1 MAVTPLHA
9 PDQLGRLTRL
19 QTLNTARTKAEPRPR
34 VRPRG
39 LPPALEPHGV
49 YAASGP
55 AEAALF
61 GRDLLGVHR
70 VIPLQ
75 PDRDFSVTFHGVL
88 IRDVTLGYLEY
99 SAAASIEV
107 ADLAPNHLVLIP
119 ALGTAVV
126 ASGGAAVVT
135 SPVMAALP
143 QPSQPATIE
152 FSEPTAFVVVRIDAA
167 AMALHLARVLGRTVD
182 HPLEFDVPFDLSTSP
197 AARWNLAIQAL
208 HTELYDD
215 GSLLHG
221 GVGLGQLE
229 EFVMSSLL
237 YAQPSNFTALLSSN
251 KPPARR
257 IVREARDFIERH
269 LGGPLTVGDIAAAVG
284 TSVRTLQSQFRD
296 DLGQTPMGYLAN
308 RRLERVREDLAD
320 AAPSSGLTVTDIAA
334 RWGFT
339 HLGRFATSYRARFGE
354 SPSQTLRA

>member
-1 MAVTPLHA
+1 MPE
-9 PDQLGRLTRL
+9 QLGRLTRL
-19 QTLNTARTKAEPRPR
+19 QTLNTARTRADPRPR

-49 YAASGP
+49 YAAAGP

-61 GRDLLGVHR
+61 GRDLLGTHR

-99 SAAASIEV
+99 SSPATIEISTLAA
-107 ADLAPNHLVLIP
+107 NHLVMLP

-126 ASGGAAVVT
+126 SSGEAAVVA

-143 QPSQPATIE
+143 RPGKPATIE
-152 FSEPTAFVVVRIDAA
+152 FTEPTAFVVVRIDAPA
-167 AMALHLARVLGRTVD
+167 IELHLARLLGRTAD
-182 HPLEFDVPFDLSTSP
+182 HPLEFGVAFDLSTSQ
-197 AARWNLAIQAL
+197 AGRWNMAIQAL
-208 HTELYDD
+208 HTELFDE

-221 GVGLGQLE
+221 GIGLGQLE

-237 YAQPSNFTALLSSN
+237 YAQPSNFTELLNSN

-257 IVREARDFIERH
+257 IVREARDFIERN
-269 LGGPLTVGDIAAAVG
+269 LAAPLTVADIAAAADS
-284 TSVRTLQSQFRD
+284 SVRTLQTQFRE
-296 DLGQTPMGYLAN
+296 DLRQTPIGYLTN
-308 RRLERVREDLAD
+308 RRLERARDDLAD
-320 AAPSSGLTVTDIAA
+320 ASPGSGVTVTDVAA

-354 SPSQTLRA
+354 TPSQTLRA